1 MCIVSSLIH
10 SNSSIINRIE
20 GTSLSAQFSAAKN
33 QGFIFFPL
41 LPPLFEVH
49 LGAVMTH
56 KKFVSLWRENLAELT
71 WVNVA
76 QVAVT
81 TGHV

>member
-41 LPPLFEVH
+41 LPFCVVH
-49 LGAVMTH
+49 LGAVMAH
-56 KKFVSLWRENLAELT
+56 KKFVSPWRENLAELT